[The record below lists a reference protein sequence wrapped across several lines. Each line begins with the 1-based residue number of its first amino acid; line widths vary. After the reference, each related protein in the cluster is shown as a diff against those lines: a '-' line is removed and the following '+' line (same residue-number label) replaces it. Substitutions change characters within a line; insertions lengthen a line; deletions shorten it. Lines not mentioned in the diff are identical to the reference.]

1 MNTPD
6 LSIIIPIYN
15 VEKYIAECI
24 NTILDLPKSIMTECI
39 LVDDCGHDRSMEIA
53 SEIIHNYSE
62 QIEFQIIHH
71 ECNKGLSSA
80 RNTGLHVAR
89 GKYVFF
95 FDSDDFICP
104 SGLYKLIETA
114 LDIKADIIVGD
125 YVEFNEGTDVKSG
138 ILKNIDA
145 GKTTTYT
152 GERFFEL
159 YHRPL
164 TSVVWRNLFRR
175 EFLIENNIM
184 FHDGVYFE
192 DLEFTPIVFYKAK
205 TVIYT
210 GTLFYYY
217 RKRHNSITTTTVSE
231 KKVTDLILIWAE
243 LDKYVRKMSNKKLK
257 SIFTD
262 IGAISFLRQYKLY
275 GKPLKQKHWLR
286 IKSFD
291 SIHVSATKYKVFF
304 ILFNYLPQRLTL
316 RLIEKYSHL

>member
-53 SEIIHNYSE
+53 SEIIHNYSG

-80 RNTGLHVAR
+80 RNTGIHVAR

-125 YVEFNEGTDVKSG
+125 YLEFNEGTDVKSG

-275 GKPLKQKHWLR
+275 GKPLNNKHLH
-286 IKSFD
+286 IVNSC
-291 SIHVSATKYKVFF
+291 SVNSVSSLKYKILLSIFKYVPQNF
-304 ILFNYLPQRLTL
+304 ILHLLA
-316 RLIEKYSHL
+316 KYSHL